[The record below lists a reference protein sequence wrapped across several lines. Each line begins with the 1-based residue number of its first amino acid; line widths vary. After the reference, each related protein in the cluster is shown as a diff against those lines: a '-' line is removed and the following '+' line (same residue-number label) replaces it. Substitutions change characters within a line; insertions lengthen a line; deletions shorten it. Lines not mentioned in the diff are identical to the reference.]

1 MCDRK
6 SLETI
11 CIMCPVGCSLNI
23 EKKGDD
29 ITVSG
34 NACVRGE
41 IYGKQ
46 EIIEPK
52 RVVTSSVWCD
62 GKRVFVRT
70 SNPVPK
76 DKIGEIKSV
85 INSKIPELL
94 SIPITTNNPIK
105 VGKILKV
112 ISIPSVAPF
121 KNTSKTDT
129 FSHNALQV
137 IIKITNGIAIIEI

>member
-6 SLETI
+6 SLDTI

-23 EKKGDD
+23 EKNGDE

-46 EIIEPK
+46 EIVEPK

-62 GKRVFVRT
+62 GKRVFVKT

-76 DKIGEIKSV
+76 DKMGEIMQEIAK
-85 INSKIPELL
+85 
-94 SIPITTNNPIK
+94 
-105 VGKILKV
+105 
-112 ISIPSVAPF
+112 ISI
-121 KNTSKTDT
+121 KNAKMGEILIKNVLNCDSD
-129 FSHNALQV
+129 V
-137 IIKITNGIAIIEI
+137 IVTGIY